1 MHRMDFVMS
10 FNFINVETLENS
22 FMIDI
27 KWKPFI
33 FLKRSNPNMSTF
45 KPIQL
50 ENSQMFLSRVY
61 IYTQTHIYTIL
72 TYINQNI
79 YKIQQNFK
87 LYQ

>member
-45 KPIQL
+45 KPI
-50 ENSQMFLSRVY
+50 
-61 IYTQTHIYTIL
+61 
-72 TYINQNI
+72 
-79 YKIQQNFK
+79 
-87 LYQ
+87 